1 MQGLQVAYNLACL
14 THMMLEPF
22 RQHLCREPKEA
33 AAFRASVRLS
43 GTKGALGVLKHS
55 SLLCM
60 DFHCVGTII
69 CPVLLPEY
77 GVQGLEQVRDRGLPM
92 QNGSDADI
100 LQ

>member
-1 MQGLQVAYNLACL
+1 
-14 THMMLEPF
+14 
-22 RQHLCREPKEA
+22 
-33 AAFRASVRLS
+33 
-43 GTKGALGVLKHS
+43 
-55 SLLCM
+55 M

-77 GVQGLEQVRDRGLPM
+77 GVQGLEQARDRGLPM